1 MKRTRE
7 WMKFGGLMA
16 VTIGVAAAL
25 AAATVNPDATGPLTR
40 PAGLGVL
47 AEPAPAAQPAASAV
61 SAEELGNAFAEVAEA
76 IRNAVVYINAE
87 TRTTARSND
96 RNNDRNMVPRI
107 PGFEDFFRIP
117 QPNDGRP
124 RIQRGQ
130 GSGFIISDDGYIL
143 TNNHVV
149 AGATNLR
156 VTLFDKRVFNARVV
170 GTDPATD
177 VAVIK
182 IDANDVPAATLGN
195 SDSVRVGQWVLA
207 IGNPMGEQ
215 FSFTVTAGIV
225 SAKGRVL
232 NGLPIESQYRIMDFI
247 QTDAA
252 INPGNSGGPLVDI
265 RGQVVGVNS
274 AIASNT
280 GFYSGYGFA
289 IPINLVRLVA
299 DQLIREGHV
308 TRAILGITI
317 DDVTPEDAA
326 YVGLNE
332 IRGVVVED
340 YSSTDSPARDAGLEP
355 GDVIVA
361 LNGEPVYYVGQLQQ
375 AVGFMRPGSTVEVTY
390 VRENGRRQTARVR
403 LGRAPLEDQATVASA
418 EPTSTASEGAHASLL
433 GISVREV
440 TPEMA
445 QRVEGLSADQIGPAV
460 SDAIIDSPLRDRI
473 IQGDIITHVNGT
485 RVQTIHELDAALEQ
499 VKPGDVVSL
508 RLYNPAPNIRRSRV
522 ERVRTL
528 SVGD

>member
-1 MKRTRE
+1 MKRTRD
-7 WMKFGGLMA
+7 WMKFGGLLA
-16 VTIGVAAAL
+16 VTVGVAAAL
-25 AAATVNPDATGPLTR
+25 AAASTRPDTSTTLTR
-40 PAGLGVL
+40 PAGLSSL
-47 AEPAPAAQPAASAV
+47 ATPVSAPAPAISEASASV
-61 SAEELGNAFAEVAEA
+61 EDLGNAFAEVAEA
-76 IRNAVVYINAE
+76 LRNAVVYINAE
-87 TRTTARSND
+87 TRTTGRPEATN
-96 RNNDRNMVPRI
+96 PFQRI
-107 PGFEDFFRIP
+107 PGFDEFFRVP
-117 QPNDGRP
+117 QPDGRP
-124 RIQRGQ
+124 RVQRGQ

-149 AGATNLR
+149 AGATNLK
-156 VTLFDKRVFNARVV
+156 VTLFDKRVFDARVV

-182 IDANDVPAATLGN
+182 IDARNLPAAELGN
-195 SDSVRVGQWVLA
+195 SDSVRVGHWVLA

-225 SAKGRVL
+225 SNKGRVL

-265 RGQVVGVNS
+265 RGRVVGINS
-274 AIASNT
+274 AIASQT

-289 IPINLVRLVA
+289 IPINLARLVA

-317 DDVTPEDAA
+317 DDVSPEDAA
-326 YVGLNE
+326 YVGLDE

-340 YSSTDSPARDAGLEP
+340 YSSADSPARQAGLEP

-361 LNGEPVYYVGQLQQ
+361 LNGEPVHYVGQLQQ

-390 VRENGRRQTARVR
+390 VRRGGQERTARVR
-403 LGRAPLEDQATVASA
+403 LGRAPLDDQVEVASA
-418 EPTSTASEGAHASLL
+418 EPSSARSEGAHSALL
-433 GISVREV
+433 GITVEEV
-440 TPEMA
+440 TPA
-445 QRVEGLSADQIGPAV
+445 DVQRVEGLEADQIGPV
-460 SDAIIDSPLRDRI
+460 ITDVGIDSPLRDRYA
-473 IQGDIITHVNGT
+473 QSDIITHVNGT
-485 RVQTIHELDAALEQ
+485 RVQTVAELDAALAQ
-499 VKPGDVVSL
+499 VRPGDVVSL
-508 RLYNPAPNIRRSRV
+508 RIYNPRPDIRRSRV

-528 SVGD
+528 STGE

>member
-1 MKRTRE
+1 MTRTRE
-7 WMKFGGLMA
+7 WMKFGGLLA

-25 AAATVNPDATGPLTR
+25 AAASETTNRPETLTR
-40 PAGLGVL
+40 PAGLSVL
-47 AEPAPAAQPAASAV
+47 AEPTPAPRPSASAA
-61 SAEELGNAFAEVAEA
+61 SAEELGNAFADVAES

-87 TRTTARSND
+87 TRTTARPDD
-96 RNNDRNMVPRI
+96 RSRSPGI

-117 QPNDGRP
+117 QPDNGRP

-130 GSGFIISDDGYIL
+130 GSGFIISDDGYVL

-182 IDANDVPAATLGN
+182 IDADNLPEVSLGN

-252 INPGNSGGPLVDI
+252 INPGNSGGPLIDI

-274 AIASNT
+274 AIASQT

-317 DDVTPEDAA
+317 DDVSPEDAA
-326 YVGLNE
+326 YVGLDE

-340 YSSTDSPARDAGLEP
+340 YSGDDSPAREAGLEP

-390 VRENGRRQTARVR
+390 IRENGRRRTARVR
-403 LGRAPLEDQATVASA
+403 LGRAPLEDQVTVASA
-418 EPTSTASEGAHASLL
+418 EPTSAAPEGAHASLL

-440 TPEMA
+440 TPDMA
-445 QRVEGLSADQIGPAV
+445 RRVEGLTTDQLGLNIT
-460 SDAIIDSPLRDRI
+460 DAEIDSPLRDRI

-485 RVQTIHELDAALEQ
+485 RVETLEQMNAALAQ
-499 VKPGDVVSL
+499 VNPGDVISL
-508 RLYNPAPNIRRSRV
+508 RIYNPAPNIRRSRV
-522 ERVRTL
+522 ERVRTMR
-528 SVGD
+528 